1 MTDPRIIELEP
12 ACCASTEEG
21 RLWGDAGVFERCEEP
36 DCAPTRYIR
45 EDAHLGIIRQWKEE
59 EGLWKEREAAL
70 LAALNSLLSLAA
82 CDPQMG
88 GGQWHWRPARG
99 ERVHEAIVEARRVLE
114 VK

>member
-12 ACCASTEEG
+12 ACCALTEEG
-21 RLWGDAGVFERCEEP
+21 RRWGPVGSFDPCEDP

-45 EDAHLGIIRQWKEE
+45 EDV
-59 EGLWKEREAAL
+59 WKEREAAL